1 MQKLYIANICFG
13 DWVGHFRIE
22 IFKQPDLC
30 YIFCWVY
37 LFYLSQLHAII
48 IIFFF
53 VFIVLIEW
61 QKIYAVCFGF
71 ALLTVDKLFQDLT
84 FVSGYNVI
92 FWITWANPLS
102 LQVHPVWESLVLYEE
117 EAES

>member
-1 MQKLYIANICFG
+1 MLYI
-13 DWVGHFRIE
+13 
-22 IFKQPDLC
+22 L
-30 YIFCWVY
+30 
-37 LFYLSQLHAII
+37 LSLLILLVATSRHHYY
-48 IIFFF
+48 FFF

-92 FWITWANPLS
+92 F
-102 LQVHPVWESLVLYEE
+102 
-117 EAES
+117 